1 MKGIRNNLLNKNLM
15 FTQDGKQKVA
25 KWQHLEEMYHRQ
37 PGYKGVRL
45 VPKLT
50 AQHVVPKLI
59 PKMKVKHCTQ
69 VFSRTVGVALGY
81 MADCG
86 QLPAENKDTADLL
99 ILMDELFDS
108 VNGSY
113 SKIRNGK
120 IYRTAVTPKSPHH
133 QLWRKSLPVLK
144 SMVFVTKDG
153 RKASVPSISSWIK
166 TIEGFQLLI
175 NHLKSL
181 NVTSLLL
188 RHFNQDP
195 LENFF
200 GAIRAQG
207 HSNNMPNAYGFQAA
221 YKTLM
226 VNNLTSPHSVGA
238 NCEKDGDFCLNNLKN
253 LIKSSEKSNE
263 ENTENIE
270 IDFNDLNIENI
281 NTNKLIEGK
290 SPTDVERC
298 AAVAYCSGWL
308 VTKVQKKSFQKLS

>member
-1 MKGIRNNLLNKNLM
+1 MVRGIIKKFKQPVYFTFCRGSTKADSLKAQIKTVIKEVEATGLKVVATVCDQGASNRAAINSLLNETRIEYLRDNKEWTGGFFELNKKKIFPLFDAPHLMKGIRNNLLNKNLM

-200 GAIRAQG
+200 GA
-207 HSNNMPNAYGFQAA
+207 
-221 YKTLM
+221 
-226 VNNLTSPHSVGA
+226 VV
-238 NCEKDGDFCLNNLKN
+238 
-253 LIKSSEKSNE
+253 
-263 ENTENIE
+263 
-270 IDFNDLNIENI
+270 
-281 NTNKLIEGK
+281 
-290 SPTDVERC
+290 
-298 AAVAYCSGWL
+298 
-308 VTKVQKKSFQKLS
+308 